1 MPDPAI
7 DPVPAPGDAGGRPS
21 RRSVLPV
28 LLALIAALLVGMG
41 AMAWLFH
48 RFDQVAQIVKPT
60 VPVIVPPA
68 PQRRPALV
76 NIAPPPASD
85 VVETIVD
92 ERIDRIEEKVDDIDE
107 RTAAATSEAHRAERL
122 LIAFAARRAI
132 DRGAPLG
139 YLEGVLR
146 ERFGRTEPQAVA
158 TVISAGRQPV
168 TIDQLRNGL
177 DALGPQLSSASND
190 AGWWESVRR
199 ELGELV
205 VIRRADVASTAP
217 VDRYARARDNL
228 AAGHVD
234 AALLEVTRL
243 PNRRVATAWIVSAR
257 RYVQS
262 RAALDR
268 IESAALLDPVPAPA
282 PIGAKAP

>member
-1 MPDPAI
+1 M
-7 DPVPAPGDAGGRPS
+7 
-21 RRSVLPV
+21 
-28 LLALIAALLVGMG
+28 
-41 AMAWLFH
+41 
-48 RFDQVAQIVKPT
+48 
-60 VPVIVPPA
+60 
-68 PQRRPALV
+68 
-76 NIAPPPASD
+76 
-85 VVETIVD
+85 
-92 ERIDRIEEKVDDIDE
+92 
-107 RTAAATSEAHRAERL
+107 
-122 LIAFAARRAI
+122 
-132 DRGAPLG
+132 
-139 YLEGVLR
+139 LR